1 MRNPIR
7 LVIFDLDGTLTKIES
22 TWQYIHERL
31 GTWNAGK
38 LTAEDYWKGRI
49 DYVKWAQ
56 LDSSMWRGVEWKT
69 IKLVVDEI
77 PYVEG
82 AKEAVASLKER
93 GKITGIVSAGI
104 SLLSDKASRDLGMD
118 FSIANELHV
127 SQERMTGDV
136 TVKVSL
142 DEKGLVIKEAA
153 RRLGFSLPECA
164 VIGDNRDDL
173 PSGTGLRIAFNPRDP
188 QIKETCDVLV
198 RGTDL
203 RAILA
208 HIP

>member
-38 LTAEDYWKGRI
+38 LTAEDYWKRRI

-56 LDSSMWRGVEWKT
+56 LDSSMWRGVEWKI

-164 VIGDNRDDL
+164 VVGDNRDDL